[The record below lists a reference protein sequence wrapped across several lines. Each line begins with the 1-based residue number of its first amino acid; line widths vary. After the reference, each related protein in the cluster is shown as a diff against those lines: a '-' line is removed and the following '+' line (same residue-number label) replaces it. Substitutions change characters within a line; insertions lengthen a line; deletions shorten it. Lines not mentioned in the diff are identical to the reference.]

1 MALKDV
7 LSTLKH
13 EGYIIKKLDQYL
25 LSLNDKDGDRRWDIN
40 SPSSASK
47 CERAIVYGR
56 LDYESDA
63 NAIDAR
69 TRRIFDNGTETHE
82 RLQKYMM
89 DEGMLKMDEVPVFL
103 DRLQIQGHTD
113 GLLQLNRY
121 ELGILEIKSINT
133 NGFSKLLDARDDHKE
148 QALVYMVCL
157 EERRKWLKDKF
168 STEDEIMN
176 YFITDEYRT
185 FIENHYKHMEGGNHY
200 SKGEKLQFKYEQ
212 HMKADRLLWNTPR
225 PINKSIFLYED
236 KNTQELKEFTVKHDE
251 ESWMNLEDKFEYIN
265 EYVAKKEVPPRPDNA
280 TSKSCTVCRWCNFK
294 STCFPGF

>member
-1 MALKDV
+1 MALKSV
-7 LSTLKH
+7 LSTLKS

-25 LSLNDKDGDRRWDIN
+25 LAMNDRDGDRRWDIN

-47 CERAIVYGR
+47 CPRGIVYSR
-56 LDYESDA
+56 LGMESDA

-113 GLLQLNRY
+113 GLLELSRY
-121 ELGILEIKSINT
+121 ELGILEIKTINT
-133 NGFSKLLDARDDHKE
+133 NGFSKLVDAKEEHKE

-168 STEDEIMN
+168 STEEELMA
-176 YFITDEYRT
+176 YLVSEEYHT
-185 FIENHYKHMEGGNHY
+185 FIENHYKHMEGGQKF
-200 SKGEKLQFKYEQ
+200 SRGEKLQFKYEQ

-225 PINKSIFLYED
+225 PINKMIFLYED
-236 KNTQELKEFTVKHDE
+236 KNTQELKEFTVKLDE
-251 ESWMNLEDKFEYIN
+251 QLWADLEDKFEYIN
-265 EYVAKKEVPPRPDNA
+265 EFVAKKEVPPRPDEA
-280 TSKSCTVCRWCNFK
+280 KSKSCNYCRWCNFK
-294 STCFPGF
+294 TECWIV

>member
-1 MALKDV
+1 MALKSV
-7 LSTLKH
+7 LSTLKS

-25 LSLNDKDGDRRWDIN
+25 LAMNDRDGDRRWDIN

-47 CERAIVYGR
+47 CPRGIVYSR
-56 LDYESDA
+56 LGMESDA

-113 GLLQLNRY
+113 GLLELSRY
-121 ELGILEIKSINT
+121 ELGILEIKTINT
-133 NGFSKLLDARDDHKE
+133 NGFSKLVDAKEEHKE

-168 STEDEIMN
+168 STEEELMA
-176 YFITDEYRT
+176 YLVSEEYHT
-185 FIENHYKHMEGGNHY
+185 FIENHYKHMEGGQKF
-200 SKGEKLQFKYEQ
+200 SRGEKLQFKYEQ

-225 PINKSIFLYED
+225 PINKMIFLYED
-236 KNTQELKEFTVKHDE
+236 KNTQELKEFTVKLDE
-251 ESWMNLEDKFEYIN
+251 QLWADLEDKFEYIN
-265 EYVAKKEVPPRPDNA
+265 EFVAKKEVPPRPDEA
-280 TSKSCTVCRWCNFK
+280 KSKSCNHCRWCNFK
-294 STCFPGF
+294 TECWIV

>member
-7 LSTLKH
+7 FSTLKN

-47 CERAIVYGR
+47 CERAIVYSR
-56 LDYESDA
+56 LAYESDA
-63 NAIDAR
+63 NAVDAR
-69 TRRIFDNGTETHE
+69 TRRIFDNGHGMHD

-113 GLLQLNRY
+113 GLLQLSRY

-133 NGFSKLLDARDDHKE
+133 NGFSKLYDARDDHKE

-168 STEDEIMN
+168 STEDELMS
-176 YFITDEYRT
+176 YFVTDEYHT

-200 SKGEKLQFKYEQ
+200 SRGEKLQFKYEQ

-251 ESWMNLEDKFEYIN
+251 ESWANLEAKFEYIN
-265 EYVAKKEVPPRPDNA
+265 EYVAKKEVPPRPDEA
-280 TSKSCTVCRWCNFK
+280 TSKSCSLCRWCNYK
-294 STCFPGF
+294 TECFVV